1 MACSWIITNGEIT
14 GALNQNGER
23 SKLYDNLKDKFG
35 NTKATEMY
43 AVSQSDEFK
52 EVVGTTEDFKVVTRY
67 ITEQNKN
74 TNPLTTNQRVDF
86 INMSIAIKDFDINK
100 LKNAFYDEFGV
111 FSISPKKLEK
121 TGYYNAY
128 EIAKLQSDRELQQE
142 VKNAL
147 EAVENTINL
156 PSIEDSFDTL
166 ETTSEVNSFG
176 KMNIKNP
183 YEVQQEIE
191 QALGDTTE
199 TTYTSVEDL
208 DYFSESVNS
217 GNTHVG
223 QLGKHTVPVKNLDD
237 YNLDNVALIKID
249 VQGYEPYVLDGA
261 KQTILKN
268 KPVIFIEIE
277 PEHLEMF
284 GFNEYDIFNKLF
296 DLGYQVINDHK
307 FDYVA
312 IPLED

>member
-1 MACSWIITNGEIT
+1 MRKLPVGVKFNKKHWLYFKNDPYCNAVCAHSDFYFEEFTYHNIQKYKVELEGKTVVDIGANMGAHTVNFAEMVGDNGKVFAFEPSRLVYYQLCGNIF
-14 GALNQNGER
+14 ANG
-23 SKLYDNLKDKFG
+23 YPNV
-35 NTKATEMY
+35 Y
-43 AVSQSDEFK
+43 C
-52 EVVGTTEDFKVVTRY
+52 
-67 ITEQNKN
+67 
-74 TNPLTTNQRVDF
+74 
-86 INMSIAIKDFDINK
+86 
-100 LKNAFYDEFGV
+100 
-111 FSISPKKLEK
+111 
-121 TGYYNAY
+121 
-128 EIAKLQSDRELQQE
+128 
-142 VKNAL
+142 
-147 EAVENTINL
+147 EN
-156 PSIEDSFDTL
+156 
-166 ETTSEVNSFG
+166 V
-176 KMNIKNP
+176 
-183 YEVQQEIE
+183 
-191 QALGDTTE
+191 ALGDTTE

-268 KPVIFIEIE
+268 KPTIFIEIE

-312 IPLED
+312 IPLEN

>member
-199 TTYTSVEDL
+199 E
-208 DYFSESVNS
+208 
-217 GNTHVG
+217 
-223 QLGKHTVPVKNLDD
+223 
-237 YNLDNVALIKID
+237 
-249 VQGYEPYVLDGA
+249 
-261 KQTILKN
+261 
-268 KPVIFIEIE
+268 
-277 PEHLEMF
+277 
-284 GFNEYDIFNKLF
+284 GF
-296 DLGYQVINDHK
+296 
-307 FDYVA
+307 
-312 IPLED
+312 